1 MKPTK
6 LKEASATKRQTTNK
20 RQKGRS
26 AVLAGAARA
35 ISATQAARTFSDL
48 LNRVHYRGEVFVIE
62 RGGEAICAM
71 TPVQPLRFTGTDVV
85 GVLRSL
91 PKPDDE
97 FWDDVEAATRQKATV
112 PESPWER

>member
-1 MKPTK
+1 MKSPK
-6 LKEASATKRQTTNK
+6 FKATPAVKRRTIR
-20 RQKGRS
+20 RQKIRS
-26 AVLAGAARA
+26 AAFAGAART

-71 TPVQPLRFTGTDVV
+71 TPVQPPRFTGADVI

-91 PKPDDE
+91 PKPDKG
-97 FWDDVEAATRQKATV
+97 FWDDVEAATRQKVTV